1 MFYIPE
7 IGDGYPIESLNEE
20 KRIRV
25 FGSQLMD
32 AVIDD
37 TTLAKFN
44 WSIGFFFKTGIHLIE
59 RFPDRET
66 DLEHILIN
74 FWKKM
79 QLRYKQ
85 LREK

>member
-59 RFPDRET
+59 RFPNREIE
-66 DLEHILIN
+66 LNKILIT
-74 FWKKM
+74 FWQKM
-79 QLRYKQ
+79 QIKYK
-85 LREK
+85 LLKEN